1 MQRALPYALVLAML
15 IASGLAHGLIT
26 ERWSEPP
33 DPQAQV
39 AAFSRIPMVIDDW
52 DGRSVDAQ
60 EDQLPQ
66 EQVGSALLRR
76 YVNRLD
82 GSAVMVF
89 LSSGRPGPMVAA
101 HLPESCYPG
110 AGYHLV
116 APQAKRSI
124 LSGPSSPRAQFWVA
138 NFSKTER
145 AVPVHLR
152 VFWAWSGSGNWETPD
167 HPRLAFA
174 HYHKLYKLYV
184 IRSLLKPEEP
194 LENDPAIGF
203 MKIFLPELDK
213 ALFASS

>member
-1 MQRALPYALVLAML
+1 MQRLLPYTLVLGIL

-26 ERWSEPP
+26 DRWSDPP
-33 DPQAQV
+33 DPHAQA
-39 AAFSRIPMVIDDW
+39 AAFARIPMVIDDW
-52 DGRSVDAQ
+52 DGGSIDTEEA
-60 EDQLPQ
+60 QLPQ

-76 YVNRLD
+76 YVNRVD
-82 GSAVMVF
+82 GSAVTVF
-89 LSSGRPGPMVAA
+89 LSGGRPGPMVAA

-116 APQAKRSI
+116 TPQAKHSV
-124 LSGPSSPRAQFWVA
+124 LAGPSSPSAQFWVA

-152 VFWAWSGSGNWETPD
+152 VFWSWSGSGNWEIPD
-167 HPRLAFA
+167 HARLAFA

-184 IRSLLKPEEP
+184 IRNLSKAEEP

-203 MKIFLPELDK
+203 IKVLVPELEK